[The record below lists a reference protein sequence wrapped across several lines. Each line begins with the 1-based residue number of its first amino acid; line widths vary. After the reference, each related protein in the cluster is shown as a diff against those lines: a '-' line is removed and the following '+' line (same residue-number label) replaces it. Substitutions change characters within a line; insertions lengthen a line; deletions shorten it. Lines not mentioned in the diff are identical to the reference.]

1 MNISFILPVFD
12 DWDAVVFLLKKI
24 DDNLLKVK
32 ANFHIYLVN
41 DSASEAKNIEKI
53 GQIKRTKISSI
64 EIINLKKNLGHQSA
78 IAIGLAKAHEINP
91 SDFYIIMDSDGEDNP
106 AHLEE
111 LIQLASEKKT
121 HAIVAQ
127 RKTRKARPI
136 FKICYFFFRIIFSLF
151 TGRKIDFGN
160 YMILPKTIVSKII
173 LESELLQSLPATLL
187 LLKSPIFRLPTKR
200 AERLSGDSRM
210 SFTSLV
216 KLGITHILVFGDT
229 VFTRVFILSSSVFF
243 LTCVLIVYGVFIKFF
258 SNSAPPGW
266 ASSFIAPLSLVS
278 INLLIL
284 SLMAVFLRKGHR
296 TTEGASVEKATRK
309 FIKDITPTS
318 QK

>member
-121 HAIVAQ
+121 HANH
-127 RKTRKARPI
+127 
-136 FKICYFFFRIIFSLF
+136 S
-151 TGRKIDFGN
+151 GN
-160 YMILPKTIVSKII
+160 
-173 LESELLQSLPATLL
+173 
-187 LLKSPIFRLPTKR
+187 F
-200 AERLSGDSRM
+200 
-210 SFTSLV
+210 
-216 KLGITHILVFGDT
+216 
-229 VFTRVFILSSSVFF
+229 
-243 LTCVLIVYGVFIKFF
+243 
-258 SNSAPPGW
+258 
-266 ASSFIAPLSLVS
+266 
-278 INLLIL
+278 
-284 SLMAVFLRKGHR
+284 HR
-296 TTEGASVEKATRK
+296 NC
-309 FIKDITPTS
+309 
-318 QK
+318 